1 MLPAIFSFFLCPC
14 CPSREKAKHS
24 SWLLVRLPLLVLELD
39 SWIGS
44 AFVGFLGYRIGCCRV
59 ARRRW
64 LNLILAEFFLVL
76 RPISSHLTILLF
88 VIRFRERLRLRAL
101 HLPTADIQADRSEW
115 IHGAVLGH
123 ALHLLAPQLPHLHVV
138 RPTLRL
144 VRRRPRHHRQL
155 HRRRLPARLHRR
167 IHRLC

>member
-101 HLPTADIQADRSEW
+101 HLPTVSSPYLFFRKWTSFRP
-115 IHGAVLGH
+115 VP
-123 ALHLLAPQLPHLHVV
+123 LLLIKLIS
-138 RPTLRL
+138 LSNY
-144 VRRRPRHHRQL
+144 
-155 HRRRLPARLHRR
+155 
-167 IHRLC
+167 